1 MTKIL
6 ITGGAGNLG
15 SSLVHTLVQRRNYEV
30 VVVDNLTTGNTANLP
45 EGNPNLKFFKCDVNI
60 YSELAAIMQAFQ
72 FDYVLHYAAVV
83 GVKRTLENPLA
94 VLQDIEGIKNI
105 LNLSRDLGVKRV
117 FYASS
122 SEVYG
127 ESTQLPQKEDITPLN
142 CKLPYAIVKNVGEAF
157 FRSYQ
162 KEYSLPFG
170 IFRFFNTYGPKQ
182 SNDFVIPRFIES
194 AMNNQDITIYG
205 NGHQT
210 RTFCYVDDNVET
222 VFKIIDRQLLVN
234 EIINIGCSIEI
245 NIRDLAEK
253 IIALTNSS
261 SSIIHLPALKEGDM
275 SRRQPDNAK
284 MLGILGKQPV
294 SVENGIKNIIS
305 LRYSS

>member
-15 SSLVHTLVQRRNYEV
+15 SSLVHTLVQRQNYEV
-30 VVVDNLTTGNTANLP
+30 VVVDNLTTGNKANLP
-45 EGNPNLKFFKCDVNI
+45 QGYPNLKFFKCDVNI

-162 KEYSLPFG
+162 KEYGLPFG

-182 SNDFVIPRFIES
+182 SSDFVIPRFIES

>member
-1 MTKIL
+1 MIRIL

-15 SSLVHTLVQRRNYEV
+15 SSLVHTLVQRQNYEV
-30 VVVDNLTTGNTANLP
+30 VVVDNLTTGNAANLP
-45 EGNPNLKFFKCDVNI
+45 QGCPNLKFFKCDVNV
-60 YSELAAIMQAFQ
+60 YSELASIMQAFP

-127 ESTQLPQKEDITPLN
+127 ESTQLPQKEDVTPLN

-157 FRSYQ
+157 CRSYQ
-162 KEYSLPFG
+162 KEYGLPFG

-182 SNDFVIPRFIES
+182 SSDFVIPRFIES

-205 NGHQT
+205 DGNQT

-245 NIRDLAEK
+245 NIRELAEK

>member
-15 SSLVHTLVQRRNYEV
+15 SSLVHTLVQQQHYEV
-30 VVVDNLTTGNTANLP
+30 VVVDNLTTGSTSNLP
-45 EGNPNLKFFKCDVNI
+45 LGHPQLKFFKCDVNI
-60 YSELAAIMQAFQ
+60 YSELASIMQAFE

-83 GVKRTLENPLA
+83 GVKRTLDNPLN

-127 ESTQLPQKEDITPLN
+127 ESTQLPQKEDVTPLN

-162 KEYSLPFG
+162 QEYGLPYG

-182 SNDFVIPRFIES
+182 SSDFVIPRFIAS
-194 AMNNQDITIYG
+194 AMSNQDITIYG
-205 NGHQT
+205 KGDQT

>member
-45 EGNPNLKFFKCDVNI
+45 QGNPNLKFFKCDVNI

-162 KEYSLPFG
+162 KEYNLPFG